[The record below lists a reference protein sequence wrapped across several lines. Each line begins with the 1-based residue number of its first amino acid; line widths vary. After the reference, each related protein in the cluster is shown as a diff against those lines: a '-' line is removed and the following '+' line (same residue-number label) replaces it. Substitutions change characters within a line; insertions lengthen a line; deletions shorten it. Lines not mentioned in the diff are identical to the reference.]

1 MRHSI
6 ICWNVVHPV
15 RAARPVGTNVPS
27 VRRAHPARL
36 PGRFCAT
43 MQASRAPPRNRR
55 PPLSGK
61 QPTTQTTRRER
72 RAAERKDRFEAAR
85 DERKT
90 RSNSGGGS
98 SFINTRNMTILG
110 VAVGV
115 LIVLVVAVGQ
125 LGNKATGRLKDPAIA
140 YRAELLDGT
149 SIGKADAPLTMEV
162 YSDFQC
168 PVCARHSLDI
178 EPTIVAKYVNDGTL
192 RITHH
197 DIDLLGRGTDESK
210 TPAIGAVCANDQ
222 DKYLQY
228 SHWIYN
234 NQDGENTGG
243 FRKERVISIAAAA
256 GLDEVA
262 FTTCLGTQPPAD
274 EVAATT
280 AKATGELAIDSTP
293 TIFLAGQKYV
303 GLKSASDWGQ
313 LIDAELAKLNA
324 SSAAPSASAGASAAP
339 SASADPSAAPSAS
352 TTP

>member
-1 MRHSI
+1 MH
-6 ICWNVVHPV
+6 
-15 RAARPVGTNVPS
+15 
-27 VRRAHPARL
+27 
-36 PGRFCAT
+36 
-43 MQASRAPPRNRR
+43 ASRAPPRNRR

-61 QPTTQTTRRER
+61 QPTTPTTRKER

-90 RSNSGGGS
+90 RSSSGGGS

-110 VAVGV
+110 IAAGV

-125 LGNKATGRLKDPAIA
+125 LGNRVTGKLADPQINYPAA
-140 YRAELLDGT
+140 LLDGT
-149 SIGKADAPLTMEV
+149 AIGKADAPLTMEV

-178 EPTIVAKYVNDGTL
+178 EPSLVARYVNDGTL
-192 RITHH
+192 RIIHH

-210 TPAIGAVCANDQ
+210 IPAIGAVCANEQ
-222 DKYLQY
+222 GKYWNY

-234 NQDGENTGG
+234 NQDGENAGG

-256 GLDEVA
+256 GLDEAA
-262 FTTCLGTQPPAD
+262 FATCLDTQPPAD
-274 EVAATT
+274 EVALITAT
-280 AKATGELAIDSTP
+280 AIEELGINSTP
-293 TIFLAGQKYV
+293 TMYLQGTQYV
-303 GLKSASDWGQ
+303 GLKSASDWGA

-339 SASADPSAAPSAS
+339 SAS